1 MSMFKGAVKT
11 GIALKILDMVRR
23 EAAKPQNQA
32 KAREM
37 FERLTSR
44 TSASRAGGRA
54 PRSRFAGTRHGSAGR
69 SKARS
74 SGRGWPTKS

>member
-44 TSASRAGGRA
+44 TSTSRAGGRA
-54 PRSRFAGTRHGSAGR
+54 PRSRFAGTRQGSVGR

-74 SGRGWPTKS
+74 SRRG